1 MIDYEAPPDGACRLL
16 KLCSYVDYELM
27 SCVHGMAPV
36 DGLFRGCKKS
46 QACVMGLARGECFIG
61 MWSDHW
67 MAH

>member
-1 MIDYEAPPDGACRLL
+1 MAVTNEEVTPAGP
-16 KLCSYVDYELM
+16 
-27 SCVHGMAPV
+27 MAPV

-61 MWSDHW
+61 MWYDHW